1 MHQNMQAPTLEL
13 GPITL
18 RQLEPVDAEG
28 LEPSFKDKA
37 LIRLLG
43 LPGPRDAK
51 FLKSLIDSA
60 TTDPG
65 ALYMAIDL
73 DDRLVGYTFMDQID
87 WGHRHA
93 IETGILVSDPQLWG
107 TGLGRAAFG
116 RILMHAFDDLSI
128 HRASLGVLEENV
140 RAIRSYEVLGFK
152 VEGMRR
158 EALLLDTGWIDT
170 VMMGV
175 LAPELNRIAIAA
187 GIERLE
193 AFIRTRDG

>member
-1 MHQNMQAPTLEL
+1 MPQNMQAPTLEL

-18 RQLEPVDAEG
+18 RQLEPTDAEG
-28 LEPSFKDKA
+28 LEPSFKEKA

-51 FLKSLIDSA
+51 FLRSLIDSA
-60 TTDPG
+60 AQDPG

-73 DDRLVGYTFMDQID
+73 EDRLVGYTFMDQID
-87 WGHRHA
+87 WGHRHG
-93 IETGILVSDPQLWG
+93 IETGILVSDPRLWG

-116 RILMHAFDDLSI
+116 LLLMHAFDDLSI

-140 RAIRSYEVLGFK
+140 RAIRSYEVLGFQ

-175 LAPELNRIAIAA
+175 LAPELNRIVIAE
-187 GIERLE
+187 GTERLE
-193 AFIRTRDG
+193 AFIRTQDG

>member
-18 RQLEPVDAEG
+18 RQLEPKDAEG

-43 LPGPRDAK
+43 LPGPRDTK

-175 LAPELNRIAIAA
+175 LAPELNRIAIAE

>member
-1 MHQNMQAPTLEL
+1 MPPNMQAPTLEI

-18 RQLEPVDAEG
+18 RHLEPNDAEG
-28 LEPSFKDKA
+28 LETSFRDPA

-43 LPGPRDAK
+43 LPGARDAK
-51 FLKSLIDSA
+51 FLRGLIESA
-60 TTDPG
+60 IRDPG

-93 IETGILVSDPQLWG
+93 IETGILVSDPRLWG

-116 RILMHAFDDLSI
+116 RLLMHAFDDLSI

-140 RAIRSYEVLGFK
+140 RAIRSYEALGFQS
-152 VEGMRR
+152 EGMRR
-158 EALLLDTGWIDT
+158 EALLLDAGWVDT
-170 VMMGV
+170 VMMGL
-175 LAPELNRIAIAA
+175 LAPELDRIAVAE
-187 GIERLE
+187 GTERLE
-193 AFIRTRDG
+193 VFIQTLDG

>member
-1 MHQNMQAPTLEL
+1 MPQNMEAPTLEL

-18 RQLEPVDAEG
+18 RQLEPKDAEG
-28 LEPSFKDKA
+28 LEPSFKEKA

-51 FLKSLIDSA
+51 FLRSLIDSS

-73 DDRLVGYTFMDQID
+73 DDRLVCYTFMDQID

-93 IETGILVSDPQLWG
+93 IETGILVSDPRLWG

-170 VMMGV
+170 VMMGI
-175 LAPELNRIAIAA
+175 LAPELNRIAIAE

-193 AFIRTRDG
+193 AFIRTLDG